1 LNFFLKYPKL
11 VGITKTLYPP
21 TLVVTYVPKKD
32 EANEKYFVCMYNT

>member
-1 LNFFLKYPKL
+1 MNFCLKYPKL
-11 VGITKTLYPP
+11 VGITKISYPP